1 MTQKDK
7 IKLANAVIKGQA
19 LSLIEDM
26 CKSKYQPCK
35 LSDSFIEELKEII
48 SNIITE

>member
-19 LSLIEDM
+19 LSLIE
-26 CKSKYQPCK
+26 
-35 LSDSFIEELKEII
+35 ELKEII